1 MELYENYIR
10 SILESVI
17 YLDLHPRTSI
27 SVILQEMQDD
37 GCLLSTAVNSACCA
51 LIDAGIPMKC
61 MMASVTGYINGDDI
75 NLDPCKE
82 EIEENPGSSI
92 VFTFESTENRLIS
105 ITNDG
110 DLTIDQ
116 IKNAIKVSSI
126 AATEIN
132 NFYHDSMKK
141 RFLMKQDD

>member
-1 MELYENYIR
+1 M
-10 SILESVI
+10 I

-51 LIDAGIPMKC
+51 LIDAGIPMKS
-61 MMASVTGYINGDDI
+61 MMASVTVYLNGDDI

-92 VFTFESTENRLIS
+92 VLTFESVENKLIS
-105 ITNDG
+105 ITSDG

-116 IKNAIKVSSI
+116 IENSIKVGSL

-132 NFYHDSMKK
+132 SFYHDSMKK
-141 RFLMKQDD
+141 RFLIEKDD